1 MGLKIR
7 FAPRALNDLSEIRSY
22 LTQHSPLGAERVRV
36 HIAETV
42 ERLSDF
48 PRLGRA
54 TDEPD
59 VRVLPLTRYP
69 YVVFY
74 SVMSDE
80 VVILHIR
87 HGARAPID
95 PSDL

>member
-1 MGLKIR
+1 MGLRIR
-7 FAPRALNDLSEIRSY
+7 FAPRALNDLGEIRSY

-36 HIAETV
+36 HIAETID
-42 ERLSDF
+42 RLSDF

-69 YVVFY
+69 YVIFY
-74 SVMSDE
+74 SVVSSE

-87 HGARAPID
+87 HGAREPID
-95 PSDL
+95 PSSL